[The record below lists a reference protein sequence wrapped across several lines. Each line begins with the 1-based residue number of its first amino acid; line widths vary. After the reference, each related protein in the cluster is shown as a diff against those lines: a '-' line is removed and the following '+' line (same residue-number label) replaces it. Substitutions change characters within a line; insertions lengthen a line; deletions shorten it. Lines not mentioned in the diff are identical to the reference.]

1 MLLLLLSHLSYPT
14 LCDPV
19 DCTLPGSSVP
29 VIFPAKIL
37 EWVGMLSSRG
47 SSQPRDWTPCLQ
59 HLLHCRWTLYH
70 WATREAQ
77 KKFKRV
83 TNWKVWNL
91 FRSQLK
97 PQTYIYIYT
106 HIYMYVCIDIH
117 VYLIVWRNY
126 CWVSLYDDGLWWCL
140 KRNPYFGDT
149 KLYRGKF
156 SKIQ

>member
-83 TNWKVWNL
+83 TNWKVWTL

-106 HIYMYVCIDIH
+106 HIYVCMYRHSCVFDNMKE
-117 VYLIVWRNY
+117 LLLGFFVW
-126 CWVSLYDDGLWWCL
+126 WWFVMMFKKKSLSWRY
-140 KRNPYFGDT
+140 
-149 KLYRGKF
+149 
-156 SKIQ
+156 